1 MNRRHK
7 GFTLIELLLVL
18 VILVVL
24 ATIVLPNMV
33 GRSKKAKIDAARS
46 QISLLET
53 SLGLYES
60 DTGSFPTTSQGLQ
73 ALVEQPSGVKDWKEG
88 GYLGK
93 SAVPKDPWGNDYVYV
108 CPGQHNTN
116 SFDLSSNGPPDSNGQ
131 VTINNWDV
139 GQ

>member
-1 MNRRHK
+1 MNRRRNA
-7 GFTLIELLLVL
+7 FTLIELLLVL

-33 GRSKKAKIDAARS
+33 GRSKKAKVDAARS

-53 SLGLYES
+53 ALGLYES

-73 ALVEQPSGVKDWKEG
+73 ALVEQPAGVKGWKEG

-93 SAVPKDPWGNDYVYV
+93 NTVPNDPWGNPYVYV

-116 SFDLSSNGPPDSNGQ
+116 SFDLSSNGPPDSNGSI
-131 VTINNWDV
+131 TINNWDTN
-139 GQ
+139 Q